1 MEPKATSIRKD
12 RRTAVKNDDSKTG
25 AEGPP
30 DDIHV
35 TVTLVTARKPAQF
48 DFPEETP
55 LSAVKAQAMDEFG
68 VEEGPTPD
76 GQGQVVYQIFDK
88 TQELTDLTRTIGAIA
103 APGRHAKLNLV
114 KQIIQGS

>member
-1 MEPKATSIRKD
+1 MKD
-12 RRTAVKNDDSKTG
+12 NDDKTG

-35 TVTLVTARKPAQF
+35 TVTLVTARSPAQF
-48 DFPEETP
+48 DFPGETA
-55 LSAVKAQAMDEFG
+55 LSVVKAEAMNEFG

-76 GQGQVVYQIFDK
+76 GQGQVVYQIFAK
-88 TQELTDLTRTIGAIA
+88 TQELTDLTQTIGAIA

-114 KQIIQGS
+114 KQIIQGR